1 MSTPI
6 LQVRNFHVYYHTERG
21 AVKAVDNVSFDLEQG
36 MRLGLVGES
45 GCGKSTL
52 AMGLIRLIRPPG
64 RVESGQAILDGIDLV
79 KLTEEEMRRARLR
92 LISLI
97 PQGAMNSLNP
107 VMRVRDQIIDGIR
120 DHAEDVKMSMSPSAL
135 EDRVHEVL
143 AAVDLGRDVANMF
156 PHELSGGMKQRVCV
170 AIAISLQPKVII
182 ADEPTSALDVV
193 VQRQVMETI
202 KRLQESMGI
211 SVILIGHDMGLMA
224 QSVERLVVMYA
235 GRAVEIASIRD
246 IFDRPRHP
254 YTQLLIS
261 SLPTLKEKGV
271 FRGIPGITPSL
282 LNAPAECLFRDRCPQ
297 ASENCAGPAAE
308 LAQVDEGHWVACHAI
323 EIRG

>member
-1 MSTPI
+1 MSAPI
-6 LQVRNFHVYYHTERG
+6 LQVRNFYVHYHTERG
-21 AVKAVDNVSFDLEQG
+21 PVKAVHNVSFDLEQG

-52 AMGLIRLIRPPG
+52 AMGLIRMIRPPG
-64 RVESGQAILDGIDLV
+64 RVESGQAVLDGTDLV
-79 KLTEEEMRRARLR
+79 QLTEEQMRRTRLR
-92 LISLI
+92 QISLI

-120 DHAEDVKMSMSPSAL
+120 DHSEDVSLSTNQSAL
-135 EDRVHEVL
+135 NQRVNEVL

-170 AIAISLQPKVII
+170 AIAITLQPKVII

-211 SVILIGHDMGLMA
+211 SIILIGHDMGLMA

-235 GRAVEIASIRD
+235 GRAAEIASIQD
-246 IFDRPRHP
+246 TFSRPLHP

-261 SLPTLKEKGV
+261 SLPTLREKGV

-282 LNAPAECLFRDRCPQ
+282 LNAPEECLFRPRCPQ
-297 ASENCAGPAAE
+297 ASDRCAGPAPE
-308 LAQVDEGHWVACHAI
+308 LVQVEAGHWVACHRI
-323 EIRG
+323 GG